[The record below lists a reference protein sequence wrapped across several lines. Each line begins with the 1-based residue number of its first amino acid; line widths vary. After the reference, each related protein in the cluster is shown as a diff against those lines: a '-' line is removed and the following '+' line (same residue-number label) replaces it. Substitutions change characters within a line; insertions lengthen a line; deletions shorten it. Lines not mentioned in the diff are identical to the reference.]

1 MKNLKKIAA
10 LVLFLSLLVP
20 HAFAQTFG
28 IRAGVNLAD
37 VYVNDDE
44 GGITDFDMKPGFQL
58 GPVAEFAINDKL
70 AFETGFLLSCKGA
83 KLEESGDKF
92 SFNPLYLDIPLNA
105 KVYFN
110 NGDTRFFASAGP
122 YLGFGVGGKYKMTFD
137 DQSDSEDIEFGEGK
151 DVKRMDF
158 GLSLGVGVSLSP
170 VQVGLSYGLGLADI
184 EPDSDDSYVMKNRV
198 ISFTVTY
205 LFGGK

>member
-1 MKNLKKIAA
+1 MKNLKKFAA
-10 LVLFLSLLVP
+10 LVLFLSVLVP
-20 HAFAQTFG
+20 QAFSQSFG

-37 VYVNDDE
+37 MYVNDEE
-44 GGITDFDMKPGFQL
+44 GGDTDFEMKPGFQL

-70 AFETGFLLSCKGA
+70 AFETGLLLSSKGT

-105 KVYFN
+105 KLYFN
-110 NGDTRFFASAGP
+110 TGDTRFFASAGP
-122 YLGFGVGGKYKMTFD
+122 YLGFGVGGKYKVTYD
-137 DQSDSEDIEFGEGK
+137 GESDSEEIEFGEGK
-151 DVKRMDF
+151 DMKRMDF
-158 GLSLGVGVSLSP
+158 GLSVGAGVSLSP